1 MPTCASCGFP
11 GTRKFYYYGKAKI
24 INFFPAVVA
33 VAAGKVETRS
43 GTMLRA
49 GMIAAPVLENW
60 SAQK

>member
-11 GTRKFYYYGKAKI
+11 GAPKFYYYGKAKN
-24 INFFPAVVA
+24 INFFLAVVT

-43 GTMLRA
+43 GTTLEA
-49 GMIAAPVLENW
+49 GMITVHVLENW